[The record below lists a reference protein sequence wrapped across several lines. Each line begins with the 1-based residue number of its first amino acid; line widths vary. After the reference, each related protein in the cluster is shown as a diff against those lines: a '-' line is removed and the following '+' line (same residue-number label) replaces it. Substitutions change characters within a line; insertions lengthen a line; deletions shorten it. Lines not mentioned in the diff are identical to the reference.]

1 MCGAARTKIE
11 QLQTRQAKYEAIQQQ
26 LEASGETQLSQT
38 DADSRSMPAG
48 QGTRVAY
55 NVQAVVDSKHHLIV
69 THEVTNAVT
78 DQGQLLPIAA
88 AAQKTLGVE
97 TLEAV
102 TDKGYYDG
110 KQVQPCETQGITVYT
125 AKPHTS
131 ANHKQ
136 GLFTEED
143 FRYDAEQD
151 LYRCPAKPSAGVF
164 TQSDDS
170 LGGRIGKQPTPTA

>member
-1 MCGAARTKIE
+1 M
-11 QLQTRQAKYEAIQQQ
+11 
-26 LEASGETQLSQT
+26 
-38 DADSRSMPAG
+38 
-48 QGTRVAY
+48 
-55 NVQAVVDSKHHLIV
+55 DSKHHLIV

-151 LYRCPAKPSAGVF
+151 LYRCPAAPSAGAA
-164 TQSDDS
+164 
-170 LGGRIGKQPTPTA
+170 GRTLSRSTPLVRHRGSRPRDR

>member
-1 MCGAARTKIE
+1 MVHSHAARGWKRLRDRIE
-11 QLQTRQAKYEAIQQQ
+11 F
-26 LEASGETQLSQT
+26 T
-38 DADSRSMPAG
+38 D
-48 QGTRVAY
+48 GT
-55 NVQAVVDSKHHLIV
+55 S
-69 THEVTNAVT
+69 
-78 DQGQLLPIAA
+78 
-88 AAQKTLGVE
+88 
-97 TLEAV
+97 TLERH
-102 TDKGYYDG
+102 
-110 KQVQPCETQGITVYT
+110 ETQGITVYT

-151 LYRCPAKPSAGVF
+151 LYRCPAAPSAGVF